1 MRHVLAIGFVLSLAG
16 LSAAGCSYSY
26 FRAEHEETCRSM
38 GFEPK
43 TELFAKCLLDLELAR
58 RGHARHH

>member
-1 MRHVLAIGFVLSLAG
+1 
-16 LSAAGCSYSY
+16 
-26 FRAEHEETCRSM
+26 M

-58 RGHARHH
+58 RRHAPSSLTMI